1 MSELEEIKIKL
12 AKLEDYNIRND
23 EYHVEER
30 EKTKDM
36 AQKIDDMH
44 AVFTATGLV
53 GKSIKWIAGFII
65 AVGSAYLLVKE
76 LFFHN

>member
-1 MSELEEIKIKL
+1 MSDIEEIKIQL
-12 AKLEDYNIRND
+12 ARLEEYNINND
-23 EYHVEER
+23 KYHATQD

-65 AVGSAYLLVKE
+65 AVGSAYLLIKE